1 MYFSQENVMKDDS
14 GKPKVKKSGI
24 MNIRGKDVATYP
36 AMIDYAHQAG
46 IKSLDVAMLQ
56 YPSSANGMVAICAA
70 KVVKTSG
77 EVFSDI
83 GDASPDNVPKGC
95 VDSYVRIASTRAKSR
110 AISDAFNI
118 RNALEIDSGH
128 GVKPQPISGPVI
140 DVEYAWD
147 ATEPQPQDN
156 NALPEVHVPLT
167 SGQVYG
173 IKTRAKK
180 AAINPEQ
187 RSQEMYGK
195 SIDELSIGEAD
206 MVIKSFNKR

>member
-1 MYFSQENVMKDDS
+1 MKDDS
-14 GKPKVKKSGI
+14 GKPKVKQSGI

-128 GVKPQPISGPVI
+128 GVKPQPMSGPVI
-140 DVEYAWD
+140 DLEYAWD
-147 ATEPQPQDN
+147 ATDSLPQDMKS
-156 NALPEVHVPLT
+156 LPGGPSL
-167 SGQVYG
+167 SSKQDSF
-173 IKTRAKK
+173 IRSSAKK
-180 AAINPEQ
+180 VGLDPEQ
-187 RSQEMYGK
+187 RSQEMFGK
-195 SIDELSIGEAD
+195 PIDALSVGEAD
-206 MVIKSFNKR
+206 LVIKSFKRR